1 MQLELEVSDFHYP
14 YPLLIIT
21 GKGGVGKTVLTA
33 ALGTASA
40 ASGLSTLLVELGG
53 QRQLLP
59 MLSDT
64 PGRLLDE
71 PVEGPVELSATLAWE
86 SLDAD
91 RLLARWLS
99 GRSMGLVADRL
110 ERTGALSV
118 IATSVPGIQDVLVL
132 GYLRSTLESGRWDRI
147 IVDGPASGR
156 ARELLRAP
164 RQVAQA
170 ATEGP
175 VHDQG
180 RRAHD
185 LLTDH
190 DASAVVL
197 VTIPE
202 ETPVNETIE
211 TAFDIED
218 DPGVRLGGV
227 IVNRI
232 FPHREPPASFDAHP
246 LGPGIRAQHA
256 TNIAN
261 MARLD
266 EELPVPRRETLELPQ
281 GIRSPADIAALFN
294 PPPELAVPSN
304 SPRPKSDPDAIDAL
318 LQRPVVI
325 TVGTGGVG
333 KTTMSAALAVRAT
346 QLGKSVALIT
356 IDPAKRLIDALGLET
371 LDDDLRPVP
380 VATGALK
387 ATMLDPGRTFERII
401 RQQASSDDHAERI
414 LASPLAHQLADS
426 LSGMT
431 EYMAVERLWEL
442 HADPAIDLVIVDTPP
457 SSDALAFLDAPTL
470 LARLLDNRMYKMLVH
485 TKKRSIFDRAIGGFV
500 NQLVSVVGGAVVRD
514 AVAFFQSFEGIEDGF
529 RQRGDE
535 IHELLRSND
544 HTGVALVASPTGA
557 SLDNARAFTQQL
569 ADAGAVPEL
578 TIINRLTPEV
588 PDAGRS
594 KIAAQIVGHLRKKR
608 AAEHV
613 NIADYLHDAHT
624 PVVLVDD
631 LATPVT
637 NLASIIDLANRIASN
652 T

>member
-1 MQLELEVSDFHYP
+1 MSDFHYP
-14 YPLLIIT
+14 YPLLIIA

-33 ALGTASA
+33 AVGTASA
-40 ASGLSTLLVELGG
+40 ADGLSTLLVELGG

-64 PGRLLDE
+64 PGRL
-71 PVEGPVELSATLAWE
+71 VEKSVDGPVELSSTLAWE

-91 RLLARWLS
+91 RLLARWLAAH
-99 GRSMGLVADRL
+99 GMGLVADRL
-110 ERTGALSV
+110 ERSGALSV

-132 GYLRSTLESGRWDRI
+132 GYLRAMIESGRWDRI

-164 RQVAQA
+164 RQVAEA
-170 ATEGP
+170 AAEGP
-175 VHDQG
+175 IHDQG
-180 RRAHD
+180 RRAHA

-190 DASAVVL
+190 DTCAVVL
-197 VTIPE
+197 VTVPE

-218 DPGVRLGGV
+218 DPGVRLGGI
-227 IVNRI
+227 IVNRV

-246 LGPGIRAQHA
+246 LGPGIRARHL
-256 TNIAN
+256 AN
-261 MARLD
+261 VANLARLD
-266 EELPVPRRETLELPQ
+266 EELPVPRRETLERAR
-281 GIRSPADIAALFN
+281 GIRSPADIAGMLN
-294 PPPELAVPSN
+294 PSQEPAIATDR
-304 SPRPKSDPDAIDAL
+304 PRPPSDSGAIDAL

-333 KTTMSAALAVRAT
+333 KTTMSAALATRAT

-356 IDPAKRLIDALGLET
+356 IDPAKRLVDALGLET
-371 LDDDLRPVP
+371 LDDELRPVS
-380 VATGALK
+380 VKTGSLK
-387 ATMLDPGRTFERII
+387 ATMLDPGRTFERVV
-401 RQQASSDDHAERI
+401 RQHASNDAHAQRI
-414 LASPLAHQLADS
+414 LESPLAHQLADS

-442 HADPAIDLVIVDTPP
+442 HADPTIDLVVVDTPP

-470 LARLLDNRMYKMLVH
+470 LARLLDNRMYKFLVQR
-485 TKKRSIFDRAIGGFV
+485 KRRSIFDRAISGFV
-500 NQLVSVVGGAVVRD
+500 SQLVSVAGGSVVND

-529 RQRGDE
+529 RRRGDE
-535 IHELLRSND
+535 IHALLRSD
-544 HTGVALVASPTGA
+544 QTGVALVASPTGA
-557 SLDNARAFTQQL
+557 SLFNAHAFETQL
-569 ADAGAVPEL
+569 RNAGAAPDL
-578 TIINRLTPEV
+578 TIINRCTPEV

-594 KIAAQIVGHLRKKR
+594 KIAGTIVEHLRQKR
-608 AAEHV
+608 AVEHI
-613 NIADYLHDAHT
+613 NIVESFHDAQT

-631 LATPVT
+631 LAMPVGD
-637 NLASIIDLANRIASN
+637 LASVEELANQIASP